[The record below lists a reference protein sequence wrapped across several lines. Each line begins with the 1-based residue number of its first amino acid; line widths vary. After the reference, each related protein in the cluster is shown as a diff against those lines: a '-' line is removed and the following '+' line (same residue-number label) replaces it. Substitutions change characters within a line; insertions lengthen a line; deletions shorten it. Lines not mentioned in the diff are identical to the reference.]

1 MRTAS
6 DNFWFHGIPPL
17 ESGAALFGE
26 HEADVAIIGGGF
38 TGIAAAYFIKQRFP
52 EKRVIVLESEFV
64 GYGSSGR
71 NSGGVTGLLGHS
83 CLHMK
88 KKLGIEKTT
97 RLLQFTFQSVSL
109 VEELIKKHDIDCD
122 YERAGRLV
130 IAEGERQVRH
140 LEEQAKASEEVGA
153 KTLWLEKEEAR
164 SRFGGVNVL
173 AALYLPDEGVIN
185 PVKFL
190 RGMKRAAESI
200 GVEVYEHSR
209 CTHIEPGPMMSLYTS
224 LGSVRARDIVMA
236 TNAYSNPLGLLKYK
250 VLPFYI
256 YQITTEPLTQGQLDE
271 FHCKGQQNVFVAKNL
286 YWAAR
291 FTADNRL
298 MFVECDTLFFY
309 DIECD
314 YSHRPSEYRSHY
326 RLMIEKFPF
335 LKGIKVTHQWG
346 GRIGI
351 TLDFLP
357 SVGRTG
363 KHNNVYYSMGYNGNG
378 LGFGQLAGKMLAA
391 LMAGEN
397 SELTNN
403 MLINKPMLGIPSA
416 SATYLASHGLK
427 FYYKTRDRLLEM

>member
-1 MRTAS
+1 MRTVA
-6 DNFWFHGIPPL
+6 DNFWFHGMPPL
-17 ESGAALFGE
+17 ETGSALFGE

-52 EKRVIVLESEFV
+52 ARRVIVLESEFV

-88 KKLGIEKTT
+88 KKHGVEKTS
-97 RLLQFTFQSVSL
+97 RLLQLTSQSVPL
-109 VEELIKKHDIDCD
+109 LEELIKKHGIDCD

-130 IAEGERQVRH
+130 IAETERQVRH
-140 LEEQAKASEEVGA
+140 LEEQAKASEEVGE
-153 KTLWLEKEEAR
+153 KILWLEKGEAR
-164 SRFGGVNVL
+164 SRFGGVSVL
-173 AALYLPDEGVIN
+173 AAVHHPDEGVVN

-190 RGMKRAAESI
+190 RGMKKAAESI

-209 CTHIEPGPMMSLYTS
+209 CTHIEPGPIVSLYTA
-224 LGSVRARDIVMA
+224 LGTVRARAIVVA
-236 TNAYSNPLGLLKYK
+236 TNAYGNPLGLFRYK

-256 YQITTEPLTQGQLDE
+256 YQIAMEPLTKAQLDE
-271 FHCKGQQNVFVAKNL
+271 FHCRGQQNVFIAKNL
-286 YWAAR
+286 YWATR

-298 MFVECDTLFFY
+298 QFVECDALFFY
-309 DIECD
+309 DMERD
-314 YSHRPSEYRSHY
+314 YSHRPREYRSHY
-326 RLMIEKFPF
+326 ALMIEKFPF

-363 KHNNVYYSMGYNGNG
+363 KHENIYYSMGYNGNG
-378 LGFGQLAGKMLAA
+378 LAFGQLAGKMIAA

-397 SELTNN
+397 SELTRN
-403 MLINKPMLGIPSA
+403 MLINKSMTGVPSA

-427 FYYKTRDRLLEM
+427 FYYKMCDRLLET